1 MEMNSAVPKFRTI
14 DQLANMRAEWKRAGR
29 TVVWTNGC
37 FDLLHAGHVRSLRAA
52 RALGDLLIV
61 GLNSDA
67 AVRAIKGPSRPLVPQ
82 QDRVEVIAALEA
94 VDYVTLFDDAEP
106 SAVLARIRPD
116 VHCKGEDYAEGS
128 GRPVPER
135 EVVLGYGGR
144 IEFLPLFEGRSTTG
158 LLERILAGHGGGD
171 GKP

>member
-1 MEMNSAVPKFRTI
+1 MNSAASKFRTI
-14 DQLANMRAEWKRAGR
+14 DQLADLRVEWKRDGK

-37 FDLLHAGHVRSLRAA
+37 FDLLHAGHVRSLGAA

-67 AVRAIKGPSRPLVPQ
+67 GVRAIKGPSRPLVPE
-82 QDRVEVIAALEA
+82 QDRVEVIAALES
-94 VDYVTLFDDAEP
+94 VDYVTLFDDPEP

-116 VHCKGEDYAEGS
+116 VHCKGQDYAEGS

-135 EVVLGYGGR
+135 EIVLAYGGR

-158 LLERILAGHGGGD
+158 LLERILASRDNGNV
-171 GKP
+171 